1 MIYWILFPKAKEGFI
16 ELNQRQVNN
25 PWLEATYY
33 LYPCSYSKLAPFLHF
48 SLETCKQQMLVVAFA
63 LQDFNNHEYM
73 LASGRVNDSLH
84 ILKNYTPTIGS
95 GDPNWKR
102 KYPYKVNTWEI
113 VYS

>member
-1 MIYWILFPKAKEGFI
+1 MIRGNLLYIPLLLLKTCTFYSF
-16 ELNQRQVNN
+16 VN
-25 PWLEATYY
+25 
-33 LYPCSYSKLAPFLHF
+33 FLHF

-102 KYPYKVNTWEI
+102 KYPYKVNT
-113 VYS
+113 